1 MREVP
6 RPFLEKH
13 QATPGNQGKDNHHRL
28 EEPLRDRMHQVPPE
42 VDAQQNGGNQL
53 QVEEQALPVDEV
65 HASEEGRL
73 GDIDQQEKRAPTPI
87 SSSFSKRRERR

>member
-28 EEPLRDRMHQVPPE
+28 EEPLRDRMFLLSLLFNAAFITAFIAMLMFQ
-42 VDAQQNGGNQL
+42 
-53 QVEEQALPVDEV
+53 PV
-65 HASEEGRL
+65 G
-73 GDIDQQEKRAPTPI
+73 APRV
-87 SSSFSKRRERR
+87 SH